1 MNTSTSIPLR
11 SKAFK
16 PLMWLKRP
24 VLANANMPLE
34 IIPQGL
40 VRLELNV
47 SGWGWARLHGTTQ
60 PEPRQWF
67 GNDQALIFF
76 VSVGSNITL
85 TLFNLWGGKHF
96 QIDTTSKRMEV
107 FKPHDTRFRFN
118 LPDTALANLPTVHIT
133 HPSSHWRTWSI
144 NNSVIGPR
152 ISSLLMRKITVSTDH
167 LFQQQSPNKLKIPKW
182 NANLPMNDLNAR
194 IKRIEIEN

>member
-76 VSVGSNITL
+76 VPVGSNITL

-107 FKPHDTRFRFN
+107 FKPHDSRFRFN

-133 HPSSHWRTWSI
+133 PPNAYWRTWSI

-152 ISSLLMRKITVSTDH
+152 ISSLMMRKITVSTDH
-167 LFQQQSPNKLKIPKW
+167 LFQQQSQNKLKIPKW